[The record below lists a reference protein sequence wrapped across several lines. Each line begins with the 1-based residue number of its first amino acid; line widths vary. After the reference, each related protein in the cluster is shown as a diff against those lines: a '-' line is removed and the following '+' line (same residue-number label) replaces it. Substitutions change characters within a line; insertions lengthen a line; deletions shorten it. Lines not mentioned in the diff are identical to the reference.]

1 MKTSHLSKKQ
11 NIVYTMKVL
20 VVDSNK
26 KDRKLIS
33 KIMISHDFD
42 VSEAEKGYEALE
54 KVEAETFDIIISD
67 IMMPEM
73 DGFMLIRKI
82 KGNENTK
89 DIPFIFYT
97 SSFVSDRELGFSLG
111 AARFLKKPLKP
122 GELLGEI
129 DSVLKEH
136 KAGKLKSAGHEIT
149 DKEYLKKYSAR
160 LFLKLESRVR
170 MLEQE
175 IEKRKKF
182 EDELRKSEKKLILA
196 KDEALRASSVKSD
209 FLMKMSHELRTP
221 LNSVLGFSQVLK
233 MKHQG
238 GLNEKQEQ
246 YVDNIFQSATRLLGT
261 INDMLDLVKV
271 ESGEKLP
278 LSIQLFPV
286 AEAINEAL
294 IFINDRAAQK
304 KIVIQKEIDPGL
316 GIIEAD
322 TLRFK
327 QILLNLMD
335 NAIKFSKPDGGTVNI
350 AARKNCDMVQFS
362 VSDTGIGVKEED
374 MGKLFDL
381 FYQADS
387 GISRKYGGSGA
398 GLAVTKQLV
407 EEHGGRIWVDSKYEE
422 GSTFSFTLPLK
433 QKK

>member
-1 MKTSHLSKKQ
+1 
-11 NIVYTMKVL
+11 MKVL
-20 VVDSNK
+20 VVDSKK
-26 KDRKLIS
+26 KDRELLS
-33 KIMISHDFD
+33 KMMLSHDFD
-42 VSEAEKGYEALE
+42 VSEAGNGYEALE
-54 KVEAETFDIIISD
+54 KVEAEPPDIIISD

-89 DIPFIFYT
+89 DIPFIFHT
-97 SSFVSDRELGFSLG
+97 ASFVSDEDRELGFSLG

-129 DSVLKEH
+129 DSVRKEH

-149 DKEYLKKYSAR
+149 DKEYLKKYSSG
-160 LFLKLESRVR
+160 LSLKLESRVR

-175 IEKRKKF
+175 IEKRKKI
-182 EDELRKSEKKLILA
+182 EYELRNSKKKLILA

-238 GLNEKQEQ
+238 ELNEKQEQ
-246 YVDNIFQSATRLLGT
+246 YVDNIFHSATRLLGM

-278 LSIQLFPV
+278 LSIQSFPAV
-286 AEAINEAL
+286 QAIDETL
-294 IFINDRAAQK
+294 TFINYRAAQK
-304 KIVIQKEIDPGL
+304 KIAIQKEIDPGL
-316 GIIEAD
+316 GVIEAD
-322 TLRFK
+322 ALRFK
-327 QILLNLMD
+327 QILINLID
-335 NAIKFSKPDGGTVNI
+335 NAVKFSKSDGGTVNI
-350 AARKNCDMVQFS
+350 AARKNGEMAQFS
-362 VSDTGIGVKEED
+362 ISDTGIGIKEED

-387 GISRKYGGSGA
+387 GISRKYGGAGA

-407 EEHGGRIWVDSKYEE
+407 EEHGGRIWVESKYGE
-422 GSTFSFTLPLK
+422 GSTFIFTLPLK

>member
-1 MKTSHLSKKQ
+1 
-11 NIVYTMKVL
+11 MKVL
-20 VVDSNK
+20 VVEDNK
-26 KDRKLIS
+26 KDRLLLS
-33 KIMISHDFD
+33 KMVLTNGFD
-42 VSEAEKGYEALE
+42 VSEAGNGYEALE
-54 KVEAETFDIIISD
+54 KVETEPPDIIISE
-67 IMMPEM
+67 IMLPEM

-82 KGNENTK
+82 KGNETSK

-97 SSFVSDRELGFSLG
+97 KTFVSDEDKELGFSLG

-122 GELLGEI
+122 RELLCEI

-136 KAGKLKSAGHEIT
+136 KPGKLKSAGIT
-149 DKEYLKKYSAR
+149 DKEYLKKYSAQ
-160 LFLKLESRVR
+160 LSLKLESRIR

-175 IEKRKKF
+175 IEKRKKI
-182 EDELRKSEKKLILA
+182 EADLRKSEKKLILA

-233 MKHQG
+233 MKHHG
-238 GLNEKQEQ
+238 ELNEKQEQ
-246 YVDNIFQSATRLLGT
+246 YVDNIFQSATRLLGM

-271 ESGEKLP
+271 ESGEKRP
-278 LSIQLFPV
+278 LSVQSFPV
-286 AEAINEAL
+286 TETIDEAL
-294 IFINDRAAQK
+294 VFINDRAEKK

-322 TLRFK
+322 KIRFK
-327 QILLNLMD
+327 QILLNLID
-335 NAIKFSKPDGGTVNI
+335 NAVKFGKPDGGTVNI
-350 AARKNCDMVQFS
+350 AAGKNGDMAQFS
-362 VSDTGIGVKEED
+362 ISDKGIGIKVED
-374 MGKLFDL
+374 IGRLFDL

-387 GISRKYGGSGA
+387 GISRKYGGAGA

-407 EEHGGRIWVDSKYEE
+407 EEHGGRIWVESKYGE

>member
-1 MKTSHLSKKQ
+1 
-11 NIVYTMKVL
+11 MKVL
-20 VVDSNK
+20 VVEDNK
-26 KDRKLIS
+26 KDRLLLS
-33 KIMISHDFD
+33 KIVLTNGFD
-42 VSEAEKGYEALE
+42 VSEAGNGYEALE
-54 KVEAETFDIIISD
+54 KVETEPPDIIISD
-67 IMMPEM
+67 IMLPEM

-82 KGNENTK
+82 KGNETTK

-97 SSFVSDRELGFSLG
+97 KTFVSDEDQELGFSLG

-122 GELLGEI
+122 EELLCEI
-129 DSVLKEH
+129 DSVLKGH
-136 KAGKLKSAGHEIT
+136 KPGKLKSAEHEIT
-149 DKEYLKKYSAR
+149 DKEYLKKYSAQ
-160 LFLKLESRVR
+160 LSLKLESRIR

-175 IEKRKKF
+175 IEKRKKI
-182 EDELRKSEKKLILA
+182 EADLRKSEKKLILA

-233 MKHQG
+233 LKHHG
-238 GLNEKQEQ
+238 ELNEKQDQ
-246 YVDNIFQSATRLLGT
+246 YVDNIFHSATRLLGM

-278 LSIQLFPV
+278 LSIQSFPV
-286 AEAINEAL
+286 SQAIDEAL
-294 IFINDRAAQK
+294 IFINDKAAQK
-304 KIVIQKEIDPGL
+304 KITIQKEIDPGL
-316 GIIEAD
+316 GNIEVD

-327 QILLNLMD
+327 QILINLID
-335 NAIKFSKPDGGTVNI
+335 NAVKFSKPDGGTVNI
-350 AARKNCDMVQFS
+350 EAGKNGDMAQFS
-362 VSDTGIGVKEED
+362 ISDTGIGIKEGD
-374 MGKLFDL
+374 MNRLFDL

-387 GISRKYGGSGA
+387 GISRKYGGAGA

-407 EEHGGRIWVDSKYEE
+407 EEHGGRIWVESKYGE